1 MTALLRS
8 DAYRVLHGRWIWVVV
23 AIVTF
28 LTLAPAL
35 LMRWTHMGP
44 VAFDNLTGSALSLGG
59 CEILV
64 SVMAAIV
71 CCDRTDLG
79 FGRSL
84 LSSLSP
90 RACRVWF
97 AEKCIFSVLLAG
109 VTLLFAL
116 ALGLLALPITGVPIL
131 APEPAWQVAAWFG
144 CNWLV
149 GSTYAAL
156 TVLVAH
162 LTRNE
167 TVTVGFA
174 VLVSTGILEGGIVIG
189 IDALCYLAGGRLLDF
204 SSAVAPWLPAQA
216 VSAIGE
222 SAGALLAPDNVTGL
236 APVVRALIV
245 CLPLTVAVTVADAL
259 LVSRRDVA

>member
-8 DAYRVLHGRWIWVVV
+8 DAYRVLHSRWIWVAV

-35 LMRWTHMGP
+35 LMRWTNMGP
-44 VAFDNLTGSALSLGG
+44 VAFDSITGSALSLGG
-59 CEILV
+59 VEILV
-64 SVMAAIV
+64 AVMAAIV
-71 CCDRTDLG
+71 CCDKTDLG
-79 FGRSL
+79 FGRSV

-90 RACRVWF
+90 RARRAWF
-97 AEKCIFSVLLAG
+97 AEKCVFSVLLTAA
-109 VTLLFAL
+109 TALFAL
-116 ALGLLALPITGVPIL
+116 ALGLLALPIAGVPIL

-149 GSTYAAL
+149 GSTYAVL

-174 VLVSTGILEGGIVIG
+174 VLASTGILEGGIVIG
-189 IDALCYLAGGRLLDF
+189 IDALCYLAGGRFLDF

-222 SAGALLAPDNVTGL
+222 SAGALLAPDTVTGL
-236 APVVRALIV
+236 APAVRALIV
-245 CLPLTVAVTVADAL
+245 CLPLAVAATAVDAL

>member
-1 MTALLRS
+1 MIALLRS
-8 DAYRVLHGRWIWVVV
+8 DAYRVLRSRWIWVVV

-59 CEILV
+59 CEILA

-79 FGRSL
+79 FGRSV
-84 LSSLSP
+84 LSSLGA
-90 RACRVWF
+90 RGRRVWF
-97 AEKCIFSVLLAG
+97 AEKCVFSVLLAG
-109 VTLLFAL
+109 VALAFAL
-116 ALGLLALPITGVPIL
+116 ALGLLALPISGVPIL
-131 APEPAWQVAAWFG
+131 ARESAWQVVVWFG

-149 GSTYAAL
+149 SSVYVAL

-162 LTRNE
+162 LTRSE
-167 TVTVGFA
+167 GVTLGFA
-174 VLVSTGILEGGIVIG
+174 VLASTGMLEGGIVIG
-189 IDALCYLAGGRLLDF
+189 IDALCYLAGGNFLDF
-204 SSAVAPWLPAQA
+204 SSAVAPWLPSQIVGIVGQGA
-216 VSAIGE
+216 VTLLSSDNAAHL
-222 SAGALLAPDNVTGL
+222 SGA
-236 APVVRALIV
+236 VRALIV
-245 CLPLTVAVTVADAL
+245 CLPLTVAVTAVDAL

>member
-8 DAYRVLHGRWIWVVV
+8 DAYRVLHSRWIWVAV

-28 LTLAPAL
+28 LTFAPAL
-35 LMRWTHMGP
+35 LMRWTGMGP
-44 VAFDNLTGSALSLGG
+44 VAFDSITGSALSLGG
-59 CEILV
+59 VEILV
-64 SVMAAIV
+64 AVMAAIV
-71 CCDRTDLG
+71 CCDKTDLG
-79 FGRSL
+79 FGRSV

-90 RACRVWF
+90 RARRAWF
-97 AEKCIFSVLLAG
+97 AEKCVFSVLLTAA
-109 VTLLFAL
+109 TALFAL
-116 ALGLLALPITGVPIL
+116 ALGLLALPIAGVPIL

-149 GSTYAAL
+149 GSTYAVL

-174 VLVSTGILEGGIVIG
+174 VLASTGILEGGIVIG
-189 IDALCYLAGGRLLDF
+189 IDALCYLAGGRFLDF
-204 SSAVAPWLPAQA
+204 SSAVAPWLPAQV

-222 SAGALLAPDNVTGL
+222 SAGALLAPDTVTGL
-236 APVVRALIV
+236 APAVRALIV
-245 CLPLTVAVTVADAL
+245 CLPLAVAATAVDAL

>member
-1 MTALLRS
+1 MIALLRS
-8 DAYRVLHGRWIWVVV
+8 DAYRVLHSRWIWVVA

-79 FGRSL
+79 FSRSL

-90 RACRVWF
+90 RARRVWF
-97 AEKCIFSVLLAG
+97 AEKCIFSVLLAA

-116 ALGLLALPITGVPIL
+116 ALGLLALPITGAPIL

-167 TVTVGFA
+167 TVTTVFA
-174 VLVSTGILEGGIVIG
+174 VLGAGGLLEGGLLIG
-189 IDALCYLAGGRLLDF
+189 IDFLYALAGGEFLTVTA
-204 SSAVAPWLPAQA
+204 AVGPWLPAEIASA
-216 VSAIGE
+216 VG
-222 SAGALLAPDNVTGL
+222 AGARAMLSADNAAHLTPAIRSLV
-236 APVVRALIV
+236 V
-245 CLPLTVAVTVADAL
+245 CLPLAVAVTAADAL

>member
-8 DAYRVLHGRWIWVVV
+8 DAYRVLHSRWIWVAV

-35 LMRWTHMGP
+35 LMRWTNMGP
-44 VAFDNLTGSALSLGG
+44 VAFDSITGSALSLGRV
-59 CEILV
+59 EILV
-64 SVMAAIV
+64 AVMAAIV
-71 CCDRTDLG
+71 CCDKTDLG
-79 FGRSL
+79 FGRSV

-90 RACRVWF
+90 RARRAWF
-97 AEKCIFSVLLAG
+97 AEKCVFSVLLTAA
-109 VTLLFAL
+109 TALFAL
-116 ALGLLALPITGVPIL
+116 ALGLLALPIAGVPIL

-149 GSTYAAL
+149 GSTYAVL

-174 VLVSTGILEGGIVIG
+174 VLASTGILEGGIVIG
-189 IDALCYLAGGRLLDF
+189 IDALCYLAGGRFLDF

-222 SAGALLAPDNVTGL
+222 SAGALLAPDTVTGL
-236 APVVRALIV
+236 APAVRALIV
-245 CLPLTVAVTVADAL
+245 CLPFAVAATAVDAL